1 MKGILVL
8 TAVLCSLS
16 VGAFITQNLAIKQNK
31 EQASAKV
38 QISEKA
44 QFSEGA
50 NAGNKAYGMKVDP
63 IDKEKLQSIIKNRNG
78 KALLIN
84 VWASWCGPCREEFPD
99 LVKLGNDYKGKDL
112 DIIGL
117 SVDDKK
123 EVESK
128 VIPFLKEQK
137 ANFTIYINGFKKDS
151 DLIEFFDKKWQGEI
165 PVTLIYD
172 SKGNRKAFL
181 VGMQDYKSFKKE
193 VDAAMK

>member
-63 IDKEKLQSIIKNRNG
+63 IDKERLQSIIKNRNG

-137 ANFTIYINGFKKDS
+137 ANFTIYINDFKKDS